1 MSLKILLL
9 GKNGQV
15 GHELCRTLPA
25 LGSVAALDYPEID
38 FERPAELAALVDHEV
53 PDVVVNAAAYTAVD
67 RAEAEPDRARVINA
81 DAVAALAAAVAR
93 RGALLVHYSTDYVF
107 DGTKTGPYVETDA
120 PAPLGV
126 YGATKLAGERAAAA
140 ADRHYVL
147 RTSWVYGV
155 HGANFVRTILRLAGE
170 REELRV
176 VDDQTGAPTSAALL
190 ADVTA
195 TLIGRATQT
204 DAAPAAGVYHVVPG
218 GHTTWHG
225 FAQFILERARDRGL
239 PLRVQPEAVQAIP
252 SSAYPTPARR
262 PLNSRLDTGKLT
274 AALGITLPA
283 WQDDAAAVV
292 DALADELLHS
302 ASASSRA
309 LP

>member
-15 GHELCRTLPA
+15 GHELCRSLPP
-25 LGSVAALDYPEID
+25 LGSVAAFDYPEID
-38 FERPAELAALVDHEV
+38 FERPAELAALVDREAA
-53 PDVVVNAAAYTAVD
+53 DVVVNAAAYTAVD
-67 RAEAEPDRARVINA
+67 RAEAEPDRARLINA

-126 YGATKLAGERAAAA
+126 YGATKLAGEQAAAA
-140 ADRHYVL
+140 GRHYVL

-155 HGANFVRTILRLAGE
+155 HGANFVRTILRLARE

-176 VDDQTGAPTSAALL
+176 VDDQTGAPTAAALL

-195 TLIGRATQT
+195 TLIGRATRPG
-204 DAAPAAGVYHVVPG
+204 AAPAAGVYHAVPG

-225 FAQFILERARDRGL
+225 FARFILERARDRGL

-262 PLNSRLDTGKLT
+262 PHNSRLDTGKLT
-274 AALGITLPA
+274 AALGIALPA

-292 DALADELLHS
+292 DVLTDELLY
-302 ASASSRA
+302 AAPVFPRV

>member
-9 GKNGQV
+9 GKDGQV

-25 LGSVAALDYPEID
+25 LGGVVALDRPEID
-38 FERPAELAALVDHEV
+38 FERPDMLAELVRREA
-53 PDVVVNAAAYTAVD
+53 PDVIVNAAAYTAVD
-67 RAEAEPDRARVINA
+67 RAEAEPDRARLVNA
-81 DAVAALAAAVAR
+81 DAVAALAAAADR
-93 RGALLVHYSTDYVF
+93 LGGLLVHYSTDYVF
-107 DGTKTGPYVETDA
+107 DGTKAGPYVETDA

-140 ADRHYVL
+140 AGRHYVL
-147 RTSWVYGV
+147 RTSWVHGV
-155 HGANFVRTILRLAGE
+155 HGANFVRTMLRLARE

-176 VDDQTGAPTSAALL
+176 VDDQTGAPTSASLL
-190 ADVTA
+190 AEVTA
-195 TLIGRATQT
+195 ALIGRATR
-204 DAAPAAGVYHVVPG
+204 PASSPATGVYHLVPR

-225 FAQFILERARDRGL
+225 FARFILERARDRGL
-239 PLRVQPEAVQAIP
+239 PLRVQPEAVQPIP

-262 PLNSRLDTGKLT
+262 PHNSRLDTAKIA

-283 WQDDAAAVV
+283 WQDDAAPVV
-292 DALADELLHS
+292 DALADELL
-302 ASASSRA
+302 SSDSTAPRA

>member
-25 LGSVAALDYPEID
+25 LGSVAALGYPEID

-176 VDDQTGAPTSAALL
+176 VDDQTGAPTGAALL

-225 FAQFILERARDRGL
+225 FARFILERARDRGL
-239 PLRVQPEAVQAIP
+239 PLRVRPEDVQAIP

-292 DALADELLHS
+292 DTLADELLHA

>member
-9 GKNGQV
+9 GKDGQV

-25 LGSVAALDYPEID
+25 LGGVVPLDRPEID
-38 FERPAELAALVDHEV
+38 FERPDMLAELVCRAA
-53 PDVVVNAAAYTAVD
+53 PDVIVNAAAYTAVD
-67 RAEAEPDRARVINA
+67 RAEVEPDRARLVNA
-81 DAVAALAAAVAR
+81 DAVAALAAAADR
-93 RGALLVHYSTDYVF
+93 LGGLLVHYSTDYVF
-107 DGTKTGPYVETDA
+107 DGTKAGPYVETDQ

-140 ADRHYVL
+140 AGRHYVL
-147 RTSWVYGV
+147 RTSWVHGV
-155 HGANFVRTILRLAGE
+155 HGANFVRTMLRLARE

-190 ADVTA
+190 AEVTA
-195 TLIGRATQT
+195 TLIGRA
-204 DAAPAAGVYHVVPG
+204 ARLASAPAPGVYHVVPR

-225 FAQFILERARDRGL
+225 FARFILERARDRGL
-239 PLRVQPEAVQAIP
+239 SLRVQPEAVQAIP

-262 PLNSRLDTGKLT
+262 PHNSRLDTAKIA

-283 WQDDAAAVV
+283 WQDDAAPVV
-292 DALADELLHS
+292 DALADELL
-302 ASASSRA
+302 SSDSTAPRV

>member
-9 GKNGQV
+9 GKNGQL
-15 GHELCRTLPA
+15 GHELCRRLPA

-38 FERPAELAALVDHEV
+38 FERPVELAALVDREAA
-53 PDVVVNAAAYTAVD
+53 DVVVNAAAYTAVD
-67 RAEAEPDRARVINA
+67 RAEAEPDRARLINA

-107 DGTKTGPYVETDA
+107 DGTKTGPYVETDT

-140 ADRHYVL
+140 AGRHYVL

-155 HGANFVRTILRLAGE
+155 HGANFVRTILRLARE

-176 VDDQTGAPTSAALL
+176 VDDQTGAPTAAALL

-195 TLIGRATQT
+195 TLIGRATRT
-204 DAAPAAGVYHVVPG
+204 GAAPAAGVYHAVAG

-225 FAQFILERARDRGL
+225 FARFILERARDRGL
-239 PLRVQPEAVQAIP
+239 PLRVPPEAVRAIP

-262 PLNSRLDTGKLT
+262 PHNSRLDTGKL
-274 AALGITLPA
+274 AATLGVTLPA

-292 DALADELLHS
+292 DALADELLHAAPVS
-302 ASASSRA
+302 PRA

>member
-1 MSLKILLL
+1 MSLNILLL
-9 GKNGQV
+9 GKSGQV

-25 LGSVAALDYPEID
+25 LGRVMARDRRDVD
-38 FERPAELAALVDHEV
+38 FERPADLAALVHREA

-67 RAEAEPDRARVINA
+67 RAEAEPDRARLVNA
-81 DAVAALAAAVAR
+81 DAVAALAAAAAG
-93 RGALLVHYSTDYVF
+93 RGALFVHYYIF
-107 DGTKTGPYVETDA
+107 DGTKAGPYLETDA

-126 YGATKLAGERAAAA
+126 YGATKLAGEQAAATA
-140 ADRHYVL
+140 SRHYVL
-147 RTSWVYGV
+147 RTSWVHGA
-155 HGANFVRTILRLAGE
+155 HGANFVRTILRLARE

-176 VDDQTGAPTSAALL
+176 VDDQIGVPTSAALL

-195 TLIGRATQT
+195 ALIGRATHPG
-204 DAAPAAGVYHVVPG
+204 AAPAAGVYHVVPR

-225 FAQFILERARDRGL
+225 FARFILERARDRGL

-262 PLNSRLDTGKLT
+262 PQNSRLDTAKIT
-274 AALGITLPA
+274 SALGSTLSG
-283 WQDDAAAVV
+283 WQDDAAPVI
-292 DALADELLHS
+292 DALTDELLHS
-302 ASASSRA
+302 DSATPRT

>member
-9 GKNGQV
+9 GKDGQV

-25 LGSVAALDYPEID
+25 LGGVVALDRPEID
-38 FERPAELAALVDHEV
+38 FERPDTLAELVRREA
-53 PDVVVNAAAYTAVD
+53 PDVIVNAAAYTAVD
-67 RAEAEPDRARVINA
+67 RAEAEPDRARLVNA
-81 DAVAALAAAVAR
+81 DAVAALAAAADR
-93 RGALLVHYSTDYVF
+93 LGGLLVHYSTDYVF
-107 DGTKTGPYVETDA
+107 DGTKAGPYVETDQ

-140 ADRHYVL
+140 AGRHYVL
-147 RTSWVYGV
+147 RTSWVHGV
-155 HGANFVRTILRLAGE
+155 HGANFVRTMLRLATE

-190 ADVTA
+190 AEVTA
-195 TLIGRATQT
+195 ALIGRATRP
-204 DAAPAAGVYHVVPG
+204 ASAPAPGVYHLVPR

-225 FAQFILERARDRGL
+225 FARFILERARDRGL
-239 PLRVQPEAVQAIP
+239 SLRVQPEAVQAIP

-262 PLNSRLDTGKLT
+262 PQNSRLDTAKIA

-283 WQDDAAAVV
+283 WQDDAAPVV
-292 DALADELLHS
+292 DTLAAELLPS
-302 ASASSRA
+302 DSTAPRA

>member
-9 GKNGQV
+9 GKDGQV

-25 LGSVAALDYPEID
+25 LGGVVPLDRPEID
-38 FERPAELAALVDHEV
+38 FERPDMLAELVCRAA
-53 PDVVVNAAAYTAVD
+53 PDVIVNAAAYTAVD
-67 RAEAEPDRARVINA
+67 RAEVEPDRARLVNA
-81 DAVAALAAAVAR
+81 DAVAALAAAADR
-93 RGALLVHYSTDYVF
+93 LGGLLVHYSTDYVF
-107 DGTKTGPYVETDA
+107 DGTKAGPYVETDQ

-140 ADRHYVL
+140 AGRHYVL
-147 RTSWVYGV
+147 RTSWVHGV
-155 HGANFVRTILRLAGE
+155 HGANFVRTMLRLARE

-190 ADVTA
+190 AEVTA
-195 TLIGRATQT
+195 ALIGRAMRP
-204 DAAPAAGVYHVVPG
+204 ASSPAPGVYHVVPR

-225 FAQFILERARDRGL
+225 FARFILERARDRGL
-239 PLRVQPEAVQAIP
+239 SLRVQPEAVQAIP

-262 PLNSRLDTGKLT
+262 PHNSRLDTAKIA

-283 WQDDAAAVV
+283 WQDDAAPVV
-292 DALADELLHS
+292 DALADELL
-302 ASASSRA
+302 SSDSTAPRV

>member
-1 MSLKILLL
+1 MSLNILLL
-9 GKNGQV
+9 GKSGQV

-25 LGSVAALDYPEID
+25 LGRVVARDRPEID
-38 FERPAELAALVDHEV
+38 FERPGDLAALVDREA

-67 RAEAEPDRARVINA
+67 RAEAEPDRARLVNA
-81 DAVAALAAAVAR
+81 DAVAALAAAVAG
-93 RGALLVHYSTDYVF
+93 RGALFVHYSTDYVF
-107 DGTKTGPYVETDA
+107 DGTKAGPYVETDA

-126 YGATKLAGERAAAA
+126 YGATKLAGEQAAAT

-147 RTSWVYGV
+147 RTSWVHGA
-155 HGANFVRTILRLAGE
+155 HGANFVRTILRLARE

-176 VDDQTGAPTSAALL
+176 VDDQIGVPTGAALL

-195 TLIGRATQT
+195 ALIGRATQPG
-204 DAAPAAGVYHVVPG
+204 AAPAAGVYHVVPRG
-218 GHTTWHG
+218 CTTWHG
-225 FAQFILERARDRGL
+225 FARFILERARDRGL

-262 PLNSRLDTGKLT
+262 PLNSRLDTAKI
-274 AALGITLPA
+274 ASALGIALSD
-283 WQDDAAAVV
+283 WQDDAAPVV

-302 ASASSRA
+302 DSPAPRT

>member
-25 LGSVAALDYPEID
+25 LGSMVALDYPEID
-38 FERPAELAALVDHEV
+38 FERTADLAALVDREA

-67 RAEAEPDRARVINA
+67 RAEAEPDRARMVNA

-140 ADRHYVL
+140 AGRHYVL

-155 HGANFVRTILRLAGE
+155 HGANFVRTILRLARE
-170 REELRV
+170 RDELRV
-176 VDDQTGAPTSAALL
+176 VDDQTGAPTAAALL
-190 ADVTA
+190 ADMTA
-195 TLIGRATQT
+195 RLIDRATRT
-204 DAAPAAGVYHVVPG
+204 GAAPETGIYHAVPG

-225 FAQFILERARDRGL
+225 FARFILERARDRGL
-239 PLRVQPEAVQAIP
+239 PLRVQPEAVEAIP

-262 PLNSRLDTGKLT
+262 PHNSRLDTGKLT
-274 AALGITLPA
+274 AALGVALPA
-283 WQDDAAAVV
+283 WQDDAAPVV
-292 DALADELLHS
+292 DALADVLLHAAPVS
-302 ASASSRA
+302 PRA

>member
-15 GHELCRTLPA
+15 GHELCRSLPP
-25 LGSVAALDYPEID
+25 LGSVAACDYPEID
-38 FERPAELAALVDHEV
+38 FERPAELAALVDREAA
-53 PDVVVNAAAYTAVD
+53 DVVVNAAAYTAVD
-67 RAEAEPDRARVINA
+67 RAEAEPDRARLINA

-93 RGALLVHYSTDYVF
+93 RRALLVHYSTDYVF

-126 YGATKLAGERAAAA
+126 YGATKLAGEQAAAA
-140 ADRHYVL
+140 GRHYVL

-155 HGANFVRTILRLAGE
+155 HGANFVRTILRLARE

-176 VDDQTGAPTSAALL
+176 VDDQTGAPTAAALL

-195 TLIGRATQT
+195 TLIGRATRPG
-204 DAAPAAGVYHVVPG
+204 AAPAAGVYHAVPG

-225 FAQFILERARDRGL
+225 FARFILERARDRGL

-262 PLNSRLDTGKLT
+262 PHNSRLDTGKLT
-274 AALGITLPA
+274 AALGIALPA

-292 DALADELLHS
+292 DVLTDELLY
-302 ASASSRA
+302 AAPVFPRV

>member
-9 GKNGQV
+9 GKDGQV

-25 LGSVAALDYPEID
+25 LGGVVALDRPEID
-38 FERPAELAALVDHEV
+38 FERPDTLAELVRREA
-53 PDVVVNAAAYTAVD
+53 PDVIVNAAAYTAVD
-67 RAEAEPDRARVINA
+67 RAEAEPDRARLVNA
-81 DAVAALAAAVAR
+81 DAVAALAAAADR
-93 RGALLVHYSTDYVF
+93 LGGLLVHYSTDYVF
-107 DGTKTGPYVETDA
+107 DGTKAGPYVETDQ

-140 ADRHYVL
+140 AARHYVL
-147 RTSWVYGV
+147 RTSWVHGV
-155 HGANFVRTILRLAGE
+155 HGANFVRTMLRLATE

-190 ADVTA
+190 AEVTA
-195 TLIGRATQT
+195 ALIGRATRP
-204 DAAPAAGVYHVVPG
+204 ASAPAPGVYHLVPR

-225 FAQFILERARDRGL
+225 FARFILERARDRGL
-239 PLRVQPEAVQAIP
+239 SLRVQPEAVQAIP

-262 PLNSRLDTGKLT
+262 PQNSRLDTAKIA

-283 WQDDAAAVV
+283 WQDDAAPVV
-292 DALADELLHS
+292 DTLAAELLPS
-302 ASASSRA
+302 DSTAPRA

>member
-15 GHELCRTLPA
+15 GHELCRTLPP
-25 LGSVAALDYPEID
+25 LGSVAAFDYPEID
-38 FERPAELAALVDHEV
+38 FERPAELAAVVDREAA
-53 PDVVVNAAAYTAVD
+53 DVVVNAAAYTAVD
-67 RAEAEPDRARVINA
+67 RAETEPDRARLINA

-93 RGALLVHYSTDYVF
+93 RRALLVHYSTDYVF

-126 YGATKLAGERAAAA
+126 YGATKLAGEQAAAA
-140 ADRHYVL
+140 GRHYVL

-155 HGANFVRTILRLAGE
+155 HGANFVRTILRLARE

-176 VDDQTGAPTSAALL
+176 VDDQTGAPTAAALL

-195 TLIGRATQT
+195 TLIGRATGT
-204 DAAPAAGVYHVVPG
+204 GAAPAAGVYHAVPG

-225 FAQFILERARDRGL
+225 FARFILERARDRGL
-239 PLRVQPEAVQAIP
+239 PLRVQPEAVEAIP

-262 PLNSRLDTGKLT
+262 PHNSRLDTGKLT
-274 AALGITLPA
+274 AALGVTLPA
-283 WQDDAAAVV
+283 WQHDAAAVV
-292 DALADELLHS
+292 NALADEFLHA
-302 ASASSRA
+302 ASPSPGARS
-309 LP
+309 

>member
-9 GKNGQV
+9 GKDGQV

-25 LGSVAALDYPEID
+25 LGGVVPLDRPEID
-38 FERPAELAALVDHEV
+38 FERPDMLAELVRREA
-53 PDVVVNAAAYTAVD
+53 PDVIVNAAAYTAVD
-67 RAEAEPDRARVINA
+67 RAEAEPDRARLVNA
-81 DAVAALAAAVAR
+81 DAVAALAAAADR
-93 RGALLVHYSTDYVF
+93 LGGLLVHYSTDYVF
-107 DGTKTGPYVETDA
+107 DGTKAGPYVETDQ

-140 ADRHYVL
+140 AGRHYVL
-147 RTSWVYGV
+147 RTSWVHGV
-155 HGANFVRTILRLAGE
+155 HGANFVRTMLRLARE

-190 ADVTA
+190 AEVTA
-195 TLIGRATQT
+195 TLIGRA
-204 DAAPAAGVYHVVPG
+204 ARLASAPAPGVYHVVPR

-225 FAQFILERARDRGL
+225 FARFILERARDRGL
-239 PLRVQPEAVQAIP
+239 SLRVQADAVQAIP

-262 PLNSRLDTGKLT
+262 PQNSRLDTAKIA

-283 WQDDAAAVV
+283 WQDDAAPVV
-292 DALADELLHS
+292 DALAAELLS
-302 ASASSRA
+302 SNPVAS
-309 LP
+309 

>member
-9 GKNGQV
+9 GKDGQV

-25 LGSVAALDYPEID
+25 LGRVVPLDRPEID
-38 FERPAELAALVDHEV
+38 FERPDTLAELVRGEA
-53 PDVVVNAAAYTAVD
+53 PDVIVNAAAYTAVD
-67 RAEAEPDRARVINA
+67 RAEAEPDRARLVNA
-81 DAVAALAAAVAR
+81 DAVAALAGAADR
-93 RGALLVHYSTDYVF
+93 LGGLLVHYSTDYVF
-107 DGTKTGPYVETDA
+107 DGTKAGPYVETDV

-140 ADRHYVL
+140 AGRHYVL
-147 RTSWVYGV
+147 RTSWVHGV
-155 HGANFVRTILRLAGE
+155 HGANFVRTMLRLARE

-190 ADVTA
+190 AEVTA
-195 TLIGRATQT
+195 TLIGRATRP
-204 DAAPAAGVYHVVPG
+204 ASAPATGVYHLVPR

-225 FAQFILERARDRGL
+225 FARFILERARDRGL
-239 PLRVQPEAVQAIP
+239 PLRVQPEAVQPIP

-262 PLNSRLDTGKLT
+262 PHNSRLDTAKIA

-283 WQDDAAAVV
+283 WQDDAAPVV
-292 DALADELLHS
+292 DALADELL
-302 ASASSRA
+302 SSDSTAPRA

>member
-25 LGSVAALDYPEID
+25 LGSVAGLDYPEID
-38 FERPAELAALVDHEV
+38 FERPADLAALVHREA

-67 RAEAEPDRARVINA
+67 RAEAEPDRARLVNA
-81 DAVAALAAAVAR
+81 DAVAALAAAAAG
-93 RGALLVHYSTDYVF
+93 RGALFVHYSTDYIF
-107 DGTKTGPYVETDA
+107 DGTKAGPYLETDA

-126 YGATKLAGERAAAA
+126 YGATKLAGEQAAATA
-140 ADRHYVL
+140 SRHYVL
-147 RTSWVYGV
+147 RTSWVHGA
-155 HGANFVRTILRLAGE
+155 HGANFVRTILRLARE

-176 VDDQTGAPTSAALL
+176 VDDQIGVPTSAALL

-195 TLIGRATQT
+195 ALIGRATHPG
-204 DAAPAAGVYHVVPG
+204 AAPAAGVYHVVPR

-225 FAQFILERARDRGL
+225 FARFILERARDRGL

-262 PLNSRLDTGKLT
+262 PQNSRLDTAKIT
-274 AALGITLPA
+274 SALGSTLSG
-283 WQDDAAAVV
+283 WQDDAAPVI
-292 DALADELLHS
+292 DALTDELLHS
-302 ASASSRA
+302 DSATPRT

>member
-9 GKNGQV
+9 GKDGQV

-25 LGSVAALDYPEID
+25 LGDVVARDRPEID
-38 FERPAELAALVDHEV
+38 FERPADLAALVRREA

-67 RAEAEPDRARVINA
+67 RAETEPDRARLVNA
-81 DAVAALAAAVAR
+81 DAVAALAAAVGER
-93 RGALLVHYSTDYVF
+93 ALLVHYSTDYVF
-107 DGTKTGPYVETDA
+107 DGTHPGSYVETDA

-140 ADRHYVL
+140 AGRHYVL
-147 RTSWVYGV
+147 RTSWVHGV
-155 HGANFVRTILRLAGE
+155 HGANFVRTMLRLARE

-176 VDDQTGAPTSAALL
+176 VDDQTGAPTSARLL
-190 ADVTA
+190 AEVTA
-195 TLIGRATQT
+195 SLIGRATRPGS
-204 DAAPAAGVYHVVPG
+204 APAAGVYHLVPR

-225 FAQFILERARDRGL
+225 FARFILERARSRGL
-239 PLRVQPEAVQAIP
+239 PLRVQPEAVQAIA

-262 PLNSRLDTGKLT
+262 PANSRLDTAKIT
-274 AALGITLPA
+274 SALGITLPA
-283 WQDDAAAVV
+283 WQDDAAPVV
-292 DALADELLHS
+292 DTLADELLRS
-302 ASASSRA
+302 DPVAPRA